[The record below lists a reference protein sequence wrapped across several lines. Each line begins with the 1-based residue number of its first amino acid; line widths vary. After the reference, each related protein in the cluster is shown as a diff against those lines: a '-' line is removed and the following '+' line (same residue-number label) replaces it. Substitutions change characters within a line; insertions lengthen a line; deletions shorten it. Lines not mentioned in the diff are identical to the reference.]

1 MQKRDMAIEI
11 AAFAWV
17 PEMAQGYVRDLRLR
31 WALKE
36 AGLPYTVR
44 HLAPGE
50 NADAEYRAWQ
60 PFGQVPA
67 YRDREVTMF
76 ESGACL
82 MRISGLSETLRG
94 FDPAAEA
101 QINAWAFAALNSVEP
116 ASLALWLTDMTLG
129 DDQAGQPLRDKLT
142 DMLDGRL
149 KGIAAWLED
158 RDWLAD
164 RFSVADIAMATT
176 LREVEDR
183 EVFRRDAAVVA
194 YLERCLARP
203 AFAEAL
209 EEQLA
214 GFRSFKAA

>member
-1 MQKRDMAIEI
+1 MSPREMDIEI

-36 AGLPYTVR
+36 AGLPYTIR

-50 NADAEYRAWQ
+50 NAGPEYRAWQ

-82 MRISGLSETLRG
+82 LRISGFSDSLRG
-94 FDPAAEA
+94 IDPAADA
-101 QINAWAFAALNSVEP
+101 QINAWVFAALNSVEP
-116 ASLALWLTDMTLG
+116 ASLALWLTEMKLG
-129 DDQAGQPLRDKLT
+129 GDPAGKPLTDKLT

-149 KGIAAWLED
+149 KGVAAWLED
-158 RDWLAD
+158 REWLAD

-176 LREVEDR
+176 LREIVERD
-183 EVFRRDAAVVA
+183 VFKSNATVVA
-194 YLERCLARP
+194 YLDRCLARP

-214 GFRSFKAA
+214 GFRAYEAA